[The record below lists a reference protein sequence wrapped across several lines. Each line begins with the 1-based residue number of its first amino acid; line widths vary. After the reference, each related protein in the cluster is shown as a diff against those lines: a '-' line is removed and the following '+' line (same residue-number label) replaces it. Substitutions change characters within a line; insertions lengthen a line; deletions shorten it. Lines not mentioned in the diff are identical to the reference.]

1 MLKTYTVKILPIH
14 RNIYVSCLLQK
25 QFSDRDSSLLF
36 IEQHYS
42 RHELLLPPSYRR
54 YLYAKRKNRLACR
67 TSQINN
73 QVRAE
78 QSPCG
83 GLCLEQGG
91 PVACASL

>member
-42 RHELLLPPSYRR
+42 RHELLLPPSYR
-54 YLYAKRKNRLACR
+54 LACR